1 MKEVFRNIINILNFR
16 NLSINQKILFFS
28 LGSLFWLLLISSISL
43 LTIFKMSLMSE
54 QMVEEIV
61 PQEKATNSV
70 IRKLRGANIS
80 VHKIIIYNDQDSI
93 NANYSRAKERL
104 QDCKNFLNALL
115 NGGTVV
121 DYSIITDLLIDRFSV
136 YPLQNVNSRK
146 LVEDVISRIEH
157 LDNILD
163 EIKSERLNKNNLN
176 SLLEKVSYYDVTTSE
191 SIKILNQNLLNIL
204 NEWRIF
210 EEKMYEKFNFSVLI
224 ISSVFLITALL
235 SGAFGFL
242 ISQSLRKSVTE
253 ITDQFKKLHSGDI
266 DLTKKLTVYSK
277 DELGQLTTEFNKFMD
292 ALSGLSSFKKIIEED
307 DTIDDVYMRLARI
320 FSEELKF
327 DSFIIYE
334 VSNST
339 NTMKVI
345 FPKEAEGLQ
354 LYCSRDILLDC
365 QLCRVNRTAH
375 LISSAA
381 YPNICK
387 YFIEDKDVIH
397 FCLPIITE
405 GNVGGVVQFICAKRE
420 ECDLEEFEKKI
431 KKAMRYI
438 QEAQP
443 VIEAKRLM
451 KALKESS
458 FKDALTG
465 LYNRR
470 FLEESF
476 ENIVAGI
483 LRRGTILGLLM
494 CDIDFFKQI
503 NDVYGHDTGDVV
515 LKEIGNNIKNSV
527 RASDLVIRFGGEE
540 FLVLLIDSKEG
551 NSIEIAEKIRKRI
564 EDIKIKITGG
574 FIQKTI
580 SIGVSEFP
588 VDTQNFWEAIKF
600 ADVAL
605 YKAKEMG
612 RNRVIRFTQDMWT
625 EENY

>member
-1 MKEVFRNIINILNFR
+1 MKEVFRNIINILIFR